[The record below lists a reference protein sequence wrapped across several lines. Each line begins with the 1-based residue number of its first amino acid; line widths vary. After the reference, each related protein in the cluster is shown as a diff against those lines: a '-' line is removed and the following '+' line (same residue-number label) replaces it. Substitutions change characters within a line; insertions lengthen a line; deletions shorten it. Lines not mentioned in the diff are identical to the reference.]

1 MKKGLIITLFTT
13 IVLLIFSAC
22 SEEDSEVV
30 VETGSGNITKDE
42 LYNELV
48 DRYGEEVLREMIT
61 MVILNDKYDVNDEQI
76 DREIDRLKEQFGDQ
90 YEQTL
95 EQEGISEEDLRND
108 IRDGL
113 LQEAALTEDIEV
125 TEEEIKEQFDR
136 MKTEIEARH
145 ILVGDEETANE
156 VKEKLDEGADF
167 SELAKE
173 FSTDNSAQEGGDLG
187 YFSAGTMVQEFE
199 DAAYT
204 MDVGEISEPVE
215 SQFGFHIIEV
225 TDKRE
230 NEEDIGTY
238 EENKE
243 DIRRNLA
250 SKKIVPEQAAEKM
263 NKLITDTKID
273 IKIDQ
278 YKDMLNEPAQG

>member
-1 MKKGLIITLFTT
+1 MKKGLLTIFIATLF
-13 IVLLIFSAC
+13 LLIFSAC
-22 SEEDSEVV
+22 SEDDSEVV

-61 MVILNDKYDVNDEQI
+61 MVILNDKYDIDDEQI
-76 DREIDRLKEQFGDQ
+76 DKEIDRLKEQFGDQ
-90 YEQTL
+90 YEETL
-95 EQEGISEEDLRND
+95 EQQGISEEDLRND

-125 TEEEIKEQFDR
+125 TEEEIKEQYDR

-156 VKEKLDEGADF
+156 VKEKLDDGEDF
-167 SELAKE
+167 AELAKE
-173 FSTDNSAQEGGDLG
+173 YSTDGSAQEGGDLG

-204 MDVGEISEPVE
+204 MEVGEISEPVE

-230 NEEDIGTY
+230 KEEDIGTF

-250 SKKIVPEQAAEKM
+250 SKKIDPEQAVEKM
-263 NKLITDTKID
+263 NKLISDTKID

-278 YKDMLNEPAQG
+278 YKDMLKEPAQG